1 MHKKL
6 AAGDCIDASLKMIDE
21 LADGALFISML
32 NLLSQNGQFLFNQV
46 KKLESSHYL
55 HFKFIKLFLPA
66 THSERFIV
74 IVSYLIQPLTVFTR
88 GIRKKKYVDF

>member
-66 THSERFIV
+66 THSERFSNRFIPSST
-74 IVSYLIQPLTVFTR
+74 IDRLYKE
-88 GIRKKKYVDF
+88 GIEKKKYVDF